1 MRKITNEK
9 IGEIIARS
17 LVTFPLEMVEEK
29 MEDIPFWE
37 SLVKSEEGVL
47 PENSERIP
55 VLAKRSILT
64 KNERGHYR
72 LFTDKEIEEMNP
84 EQSDIINYYIV
95 KGFAETKKK
104 ADEKYLREG
113 YIVSKIAYNEFV
125 EVLKYL
131 SETMTIKQLKKSIGT
146 TFIKEPE
153 RLTVI
158 DLRGIDD
165 LDGFGKGFNNLGLFP
180 NLSGIAKDKLFIS
193 YSMWW
198 DFAIKII
205 EKLPDDLLY
214 YKRLVSELKDCWK
227 NFINIDV
234 SLLNEIKDG
243 PEDSL
248 SKPSDIQL
256 LESIKKVI
264 KEGKIIK
271 AVDELKIIPLEVF
284 TKGYFSVIKNDEKS
298 DNLSQVISN
307 EKKGESM
314 KKELI
319 DEERR
324 TTNPT
329 GIRIEVDIEKL
340 KSFGD
345 KVNPVFLEN
354 PDLLL
359 PTRETPGSA
368 GYDLVYPFRT
378 PLTLWDREQVV
389 IESFIKVHMPL
400 GVKCDMHLRSS
411 MGVERKLRLS
421 NQTGIIDSDYTMDT
435 IKIPLSNI
443 SGGAVEI
450 LPMERVVQ
458 IIFGPHYLADNDRV
472 KKTART
478 GGIGSTGRLKK

>member
-17 LVTFPLEMVEEK
+17 LVTFPLELVEEK
-29 MEDIPFWE
+29 IEDVPFWE

-55 VLAKRSILT
+55 VLAKKSILI
-64 KNERGHYR
+64 KNERSHYR
-72 LFTDKEIEEMNP
+72 LLTDKEINDMNP

-95 KGFAETKKK
+95 KGFAEVKKK

-113 YIVSKIAYNEFV
+113 YIVSRIAYNEFI

-146 TFIKEPE
+146 FMEESEKII
-153 RLTVI
+153 VV
-158 DLRGIDD
+158 DLYKIDD
-165 LDGFGKGFNNLGLFP
+165 LDGFKKGFNNLGLFP

-205 EKLPDDLLY
+205 EKLPEDLLY
-214 YKRLVSELKDCWK
+214 YKRLVAELKDCWK

-256 LESIKKVI
+256 LEAIKKAM
-264 KEGKIIK
+264 KEGGIIEG
-271 AVDELKIIPLEVF
+271 VDEIKVIPLEVF
-284 TKGYFSVIKNDEKS
+284 AKGCFSVIENDEKS

-307 EKKGESM
+307 EKKGENM
-314 KKELI
+314 EKELI
-319 DEERR
+319 DEE
-324 TTNPT
+324 NKVSSPT
-329 GIRIEVDIEKL
+329 GIRIEVDVEKL